1 MKKFFIGIDFS
12 KQKFDATAIKAEGIT
27 ETAPRVYQSFTNDT
41 SGFREFEKWMKSE
54 SNGMEIES
62 WLICGE
68 NTGMYSIPLSKYLY
82 GKGYDLWIEDAYRIK
97 HSLGIQRQ
105 KSDKSDSACIAEYAM
120 RQQDKVSLYKPLS
133 QALEALREVFLFRH
147 KLVQEKTDLAVRIN
161 EKKSVLG
168 ESGGVAFM
176 KSVSERLLESF
187 DKAIAECD
195 AEMQRLIDSDEELKE
210 NYKIVTSIKGI
221 GLQNASAMLVYTD
234 NFNKF
239 DYDARR
245 LACYYGIAPFGKDSG
260 TSVHVSP
267 HTSKMAN
274 KMLKALLS
282 EAAKCAIRFCP
293 EMKAYYERLIANGK
307 AVGVALNNV
316 KNKLLHFIMAMVKNR
331 QVYDPEY
338 QKKKQAEKMSGKLV
352 LNKC

>member
-41 SGFREFEKWMKSE
+41 SGFRAFEKWMKSE

-97 HSLGIQRQ
+97 HSLGLQRQ

-120 RQQDKVSLYKPLS
+120 RQNDKARLYKPLS
-133 QALEALREVFLFRH
+133 QALETLREVFLFRR
-147 KLVQEKTDLAVRIN
+147 KLVQEKTNLTVRIN

-168 ESGGVAFM
+168 KSCGLAFM
-176 KSVSERLLESF
+176 KSVSDKLLKQINE
-187 DKAIAECD
+187 AIAKCD
-195 AEMQRLIDSDEELKE
+195 AEMERLIDSDEELKE
-210 NYKIVTSIKGI
+210 NYKIVTSIKGVA
-221 GLQNASAMLVYTD
+221 LQNGSAMLVYTD
-234 NFNKF
+234 NFDKF
-239 DYDARR
+239 EYDARR
-245 LACYYGIAPFGKDSG
+245 LACFYGIAPFGQSSG

-267 HTSKMAN
+267 HTSKKAN
-274 KMLKALLS
+274 KMLKSLLS
-282 EAAKCAIRFCP
+282 EAAKCTIRFCP
-293 EMKAYYERLIANGK
+293 DMKKYYERLIAKGK
-307 AVGVALNNV
+307 AKGVALNNV

-338 QKKKQAEKMSGKLV
+338 MKKKEAEKLLGQFV